1 MTGSYIGPGAV
12 VEVQPRTRRCCLE
25 SLVMDENDIADLL
38 VTKGFG
44 RMDGLN
50 ALIHSVAGRSTMQKL
65 SLRSVA
71 LGNRGAHILARAMCH
86 RHNRFGS
93 KHGGLSDL
101 DISQCQIGKEGALV
115 IAMMSVANWRL
126 NTVRFEG
133 NPSTPDALEAQ
144 IQDVQKH
151 GAKHVKPKISTKIKL
166 KKRLTQRLKYNVRE

>member
-1 MTGSYIGPGAV
+1 
-12 VEVQPRTRRCCLE
+12 
-25 SLVMDENDIADLL
+25 MDENDIADLL

-71 LGNRGAHILARAMCH
+71 LGNRGAHVLARAMCH

-93 KHGGLSDL
+93 KHGGLSTL

-133 NPSTPDALEAQ
+133 NPSTPDALQAQ